1 MGTIVN
7 RQWVADRVQEYL
19 SNPICIGIDI
29 GQLHDPTA
37 LSVAECIQKPTGK
50 HRQIKR
56 IPAHIDERG
65 QFHDARETDPVVKTE
80 YFIRHITRLPLGM
93 SYPKVAEHIADLLCS
108 PIFARR
114 RVFCLIDVTG
124 VGRPVYDDLC
134 GEAKLYEQAQRIIIK
149 PITFSHGEKYH
160 PTTGLLGKAFLVSRL
175 QSLLQ
180 GERIHAPDTPEVKA
194 TVEELKVYEI
204 KVDTDGTD
212 TYGAKTGKHDDLA
225 TALGL
230 SCLEDPYGMQARK
243 SERVY

>member
-1 MGTIVN
+1 VGVVI
-7 RQWVADRVQEYL
+7 EEKL
-19 SNPICIGIDI
+19 NPVCVGIDV

-37 LSVAECIQKPTGK
+37 IAVAEAIQKETGK
-50 HRQIKR
+50 HRWIKR
-56 IPAHIDERG
+56 IPAHLDRQG
-65 QFHDARETDPVVKTE
+65 QFHPAKDTDPMMKTE

-93 SYPKVAEHIADLLCS
+93 SYPKVAEHLADLLVS

-114 RVFCLIDVTG
+114 KVFVLIDVTG
-124 VGRPVYDDLC
+124 VGRPVYDDLQE
-134 GEAKLYEQAQRIIIK
+134 EARLHEEARRIVIK
-149 PITFSHGEKYH
+149 PITFTHGETYNGK
-160 PTTGLLGKAFLVSRL
+160 TGLLGKAFLVSRL

-180 GERIHAPDTPEVKA
+180 SGRIHAPDTPEVKA

-204 KVDTDGTD
+204 KVDTNGKD
-212 TYGAKTGKHDDLA
+212 TYGAITGKHDDLA